1 MGYPRALGSS
11 ATVVSGA
18 NTSLIPLSVNTW
30 PRLCARA
37 PCNASLL
44 HIETETSLHFCE
56 VFTHSAQHEGSIHTW
71 QGRFVEL
78 SSPALRKLCVHLLSF
93 ARLSWLSVLGAP
105 S

>member
-1 MGYPRALGSS
+1 MA
-11 ATVVSGA
+11 
-18 NTSLIPLSVNTW
+18 IKLSHFWQWLNIRSVRFYGNNW
-30 PRLCARA
+30 LRLCVRA

-105 S
+105 SR